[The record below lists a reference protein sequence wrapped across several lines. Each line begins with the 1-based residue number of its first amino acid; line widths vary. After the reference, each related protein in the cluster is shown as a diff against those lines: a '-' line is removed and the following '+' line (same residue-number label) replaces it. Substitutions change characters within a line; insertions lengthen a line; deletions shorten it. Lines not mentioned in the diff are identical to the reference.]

1 MARRPCR
8 AGYAHQLRTGIE
20 ELCPPALFDDL
31 SVHGNTQWTPGRL
44 LLSLVLMSWHDA
56 KTLTSRFENVRE
68 LLARMLPGWTCPT
81 SYTGYTEALAR
92 WIALLFPRVRQILQ
106 NHLRRMA
113 RGDWTVS
120 GWLVFGADGSRFES
134 PRTKANEQ
142 GLKCAGKD
150 RTAPQVYHTMLLHLG
165 LNALWDF
172 RIGPG
177 TASERRHLEEMV
189 TSLPEESLIAADAG
203 FVGYELCQR
212 LRAANVSFLLRVGA
226 NLTLLVQELGVLI
239 RREGDIVWLWPAKFR
254 DQPPLVLRMILLG
267 RGRKAVFLLTDVL
280 ESSRLSARQ
289 AREIYR
295 RRWGIEVAYRTIK
308 QTFGRREWLSR
319 TPRTVLA
326 EHMASLLGLWI
337 LQVLSLRSLRRARRD
352 PRQWSAS
359 RTRDV
364 TRRAMRLALD
374 RSLSEPLTW
383 REQLGQAVRDRY
395 RRRRPKR
402 ARSWPHQ
409 KQEPP
414 VRPPQ
419 MAELTPRLRLK
430 GQALLD
436 AS

>member
-8 AGYAHQLRTGIE
+8 AGYAQQLRAGIE
-20 ELCPPALFDDL
+20 GLCPPTRFDDL
-31 SVHGNTQWTPGRL
+31 AVHGNTQWTPGRL
-44 LLSLVLMSWHDA
+44 LLTLVLMSWHDA
-56 KTLTSRFENVRE
+56 KTLVSRFENVRE
-68 LLARMLPGWTCPT
+68 LLSRMLQEWACPT
-81 SYTGYTEALAR
+81 SYTGYAEALTR
-92 WIALLFPRVRQILQ
+92 WVGLLFPRVREILQ
-106 NHLRRMA
+106 AHLRRMA
-113 RGDWTVS
+113 RGNWTVS

-142 GLKCAGKD
+142 GLKCAGKI

-177 TASERRHLEEMV
+177 TASERRHLEEMAG
-189 TSLPEESLIAADAG
+189 SLPAGSLIAADAG

-212 LRAANVSFLLRVGA
+212 LKAANVSFLLRVGA
-226 NLTLLVQELGVLI
+226 NLTVLVQELGTLI
-239 RREGDIVWLWPAKFR
+239 HREGNIVWLWPAKFR

-267 RGRKAVFLLTDVL
+267 RGKKAVFLLTDVL

-308 QTFGRREWLSR
+308 QTFDRREWLSR

-326 EHMASLLGLWI
+326 EHTASLLGLWI
-337 LQVLSLRSLRRARRD
+337 LQVLSLKSLRRCHHD
-352 PRQWSAS
+352 PRQWSPS

-374 RSLSEPLTW
+374 RSLWEPLTW
-383 REQLGQAVRDRY
+383 RDQLGQAVRDQY
-395 RRRRPKR
+395 RRRRSKR

-409 KQEPP
+409 KHEPP
-414 VRPPQ
+414 TRPPG
-419 MAELTPRLRLK
+419 MTELTPKLRLQ

-436 AS
+436 GS

>member
-8 AGYAHQLRTGIE
+8 AGYAQQLRTGIE
-20 ELCPPALFDDL
+20 DLCPAALFKDL
-31 SVHGNTQWTPGRL
+31 TVHGNTQWTPGRL

-56 KTLTSRFENVRE
+56 RTLTSRFENVRE
-68 LLARMLPGWTCPT
+68 LLARMLPEWTCPT
-81 SYTGYTEALAR
+81 SYTGYAEALAR
-92 WIALLFPRVRQILQ
+92 WACLLFPRIREIMQG
-106 NHLRRMA
+106 HLRRLA
-113 RGDWTVS
+113 RADWTVA

-134 PRTKANEQ
+134 PRTKANEK
-142 GLKCAGKD
+142 GLKCAGKV
-150 RTAPQVYHTMLLHLG
+150 RTAPQVFHTMLLHLG

-189 TSLPEESLIAADAG
+189 TSLPKESLIAADAG

-212 LRAANVSFLLRVGA
+212 LKAAHVSFLLRVGA
-226 NLTLLVQELGVLI
+226 NLTVLVQEMGTRI
-239 RREGDIVWLWPAKFR
+239 HREGDIVWLWPAKFR
-254 DQPPLVLRMILLG
+254 DEPPLVLRMILLG

-280 ESSRLSARQ
+280 EPSRLSARQ

-308 QTFGRREWLSR
+308 QTFDRREWLSR

-326 EHMASLLGLWI
+326 EHTASLLGLWI
-337 LQVLSLRSLRRARRD
+337 LQVLSLKSLRRSRHD
-352 PRQWSAS
+352 PRQWSPS

-374 RSLSEPLTW
+374 RSLREPLTW
-383 REQLGQAVRDRY
+383 RDQLGRAVRDHY
-395 RRRRPKR
+395 RRRRSKR

-409 KQEPP
+409 KHEPP

-419 MAELTPRLRLK
+419 MAELTPILLAK

>member
-8 AGYAHQLRTGIE
+8 AGYAHQLRAGIE
-20 ELCPPALFDDL
+20 EICPPTLFDDL
-31 SVHGNTQWTPGRL
+31 PVHGNTQWTPGRL
-44 LLSLVLMSWHDA
+44 LLSLILMSWHDA

-81 SYTGYTEALAR
+81 SYAGYAEALTR
-92 WIALLFPRVRQILQ
+92 WIGLLFSRVREILQ
-106 NHLRRMA
+106 SHLRRIA
-113 RGDWTVS
+113 RGNWTVA

-142 GLKCAGKD
+142 GLKCAGKV
-150 RTAPQVYHTMLLHLG
+150 RTAPQVFHTMLLHLG

-189 TSLPEESLIAADAG
+189 TALPQGSLIAADAG

-212 LRAANVSFLLRVGA
+212 LQAAKVSFLLRVGS
-226 NLTLLVQELGVLI
+226 NFTLIVQELGTLVP
-239 RREGDIVWLWPAKFR
+239 REGDIVWLWPEKFR
-254 DQPPLVLRMILLG
+254 DEPPLVLRMILLG

-280 ESSRLSARQ
+280 EPSRLSAEQ
-289 AREIYR
+289 AGEIYR

-308 QTFGRREWLSR
+308 QTFDRREWLSR

-326 EHMASLLGLWI
+326 EHTASLLGLWI
-337 LQVLSLRSLRRARRD
+337 LQVLSLRCLRHARRD
-352 PRQWSAS
+352 PRQWSPS

-364 TRRAMRLALD
+364 TRRVMRLALD
-374 RSLSEPLTW
+374 RSLHERLTW
-383 REQLGQAVRDRY
+383 RDQLGQAVRDHY

-409 KQEPP
+409 KHEPP
-414 VRPPQ
+414 ARPP
-419 MAELTPRLRLK
+419 RLAALPPSLRAK